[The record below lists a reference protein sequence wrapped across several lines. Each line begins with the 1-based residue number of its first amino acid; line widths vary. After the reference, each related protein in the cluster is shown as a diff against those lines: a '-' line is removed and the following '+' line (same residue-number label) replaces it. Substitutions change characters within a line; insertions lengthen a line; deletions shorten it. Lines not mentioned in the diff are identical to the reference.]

1 MIVPQ
6 YWAEGRVQHKRP
18 DKQIT
23 VRRFGWSDTSETEA
37 QSMADARAQEALD
50 RILAGEKLEKREP
63 KVAYNGAEGVPIREE
78 IIFRHSDAVVTRNL
92 YGALCLNTPN
102 VLFVDIDIDLGP
114 HYRVG
119 CLWPAFISLAAII
132 SGFVMYSVIPVV
144 VWIAVWIVLEKWVLP
159 AMNAI
164 HEKRSE
170 TPQAQALHK
179 IEAFSDTHPDLHLR
193 VYETPAGF
201 RVLVMNDVFD
211 PTADNTEAIFKMLN
225 TDPMYVVMCQR
236 QRCFRAR
243 VSPKPWRIGISEHL
257 RPRPGVWPIKPDRL
271 PIRQKWVASYEARS
285 AAFASCRFA
294 KTLGSTGVHPDAESV
309 RAVHDELAKVDSGL
323 PIA

>member
-23 VRRFGWSDTSETEA
+23 VRRFGWSDSSEAEA
-37 QSMADARAQEALD
+37 QSMADGRAQEALD

-78 IIFRHSDAVVTRNL
+78 IISRHGDAVVTRNV

-102 VLFVDIDIDLGP
+102 VLFVDIDIDFGP
-114 HYRVG
+114 RYDLG
-119 CLWPAFISLAAII
+119 CLWPFLISVAAII
-132 SGFVMYSVIPVV
+132 SAFVLHSIIPVV
-144 VWIAVWIVLEKWVLP
+144 VWIAVWTVLGKWVLP

-170 TPQAQALHK
+170 TPQVQALQK

-211 PTADNTEAIFKMLN
+211 PTADETGAIFKRLS
-225 TDPMYVVMCQR
+225 TDPMYVLMCQR

-243 VSPKPWRIGISEHL
+243 VSPKPWRIGISKHL
-257 RPRPGVWPIKPDRL
+257 RPRPGVWPIKPERL
-271 PIRQKWVASYEARS
+271 PIRQKWVAAYEARS
-285 AAFASCRFA
+285 EAFASCRFV
-294 KTLGSTGVHPDAESV
+294 KTLGSTAVHPDAESV
-309 RAVHDELAKVDSGL
+309 RAVHDALAKVDSGM